1 MKKYIIS
8 GLFILLVITG
18 IMSCKKTQIG
28 YLSDNLRYSAN
39 PLTVIQGQFML
50 TDGIIPDNSTPPFKI
65 TLLNIRNKQTGIRE
79 ESFFKEYD
87 VAIWKTAYDPTTD
100 TTLTLINAKRDI
112 QKKLPFNVLPV
123 SGQYLITQATE
134 NVPVGDYLV
143 DLQVENPHGT
153 KTYLGI
159 NTISVTKPV
168 QYEYVNAP
176 YFIALKAGTETS
188 IRFPFD
194 DQWVNPDLGQ
204 TTNTTLTIRK
214 VANSPNQIVLKVLDK
229 NGSVLP
235 GQALQQRPSGNTFLK
250 TLSTFAYKTTVT
262 DTAVLYDYAQT
273 RFPDVYWDK
282 QSNGLNCYYR
292 IYSQYIASIDT
303 ADAKNWFP
311 PKQLP
316 YGTWNKYPVNI
327 NIRFNTK
334 LYSPGKYIYEL
345 KLRLT
350 KK

>member
-8 GLFILLVITG
+8 GLFILSVVIWMTG
-18 IMSCKKTQIG
+18 CKKTQVG
-28 YLSDNLRYSAN
+28 YLSDNLRYSAD
-39 PLTVIQGQFML
+39 PLTVVQGQFQL
-50 TDGIIPDNSTPPFKI
+50 SNGIIPDNSTPPYTI
-65 TLLNIRNKQTGIRE
+65 TLLNIRNKQTGLRE

-87 VAIWKTAYDPTTD
+87 VPVWKKAYDPTTD
-100 TTLTLINAKRDI
+100 TTLALINAKREI
-112 QKKLPFNVLPV
+112 QKKVPFTVLPQ
-123 SGQYLITQATE
+123 SGQYLITQSTE
-134 NVPVGDYLV
+134 NVPVGDYLI
-143 DLQVENPHGT
+143 DLKVENPNGT
-153 KTYLGI
+153 KTYMGI
-159 NTISVTKPV
+159 NTISVVKPIE
-168 QYEYVNAP
+168 YEYVNAP
-176 YFIALKAGTETS
+176 YFIALKAGTETG

-204 TTNTTLTIRK
+204 STNTTLTIRR
-214 VANSPNQIVLKVLDK
+214 VANSPNQIVLKVIDK
-229 NGSVLP
+229 NGAVLP
-235 GQALQQRPSGNTFLK
+235 GKALEQRPSGNSFLK

-273 RFPDVYWDK
+273 RFPDVYWDS

-327 NIRFNTK
+327 NVRFNTK
-334 LYSPGKYIYEL
+334 LNTPGKYIYEL
-345 KLRLT
+345 KLKLT